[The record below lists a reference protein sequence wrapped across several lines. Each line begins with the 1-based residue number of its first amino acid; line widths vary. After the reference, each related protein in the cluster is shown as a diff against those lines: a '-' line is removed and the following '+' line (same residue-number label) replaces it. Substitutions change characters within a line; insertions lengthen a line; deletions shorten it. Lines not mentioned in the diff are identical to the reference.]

1 VLLVNELVQR
11 VRNYHPSSDLSVI
24 ERAYQFAEYAHR
36 SQVRKSGDPYFV
48 HPVRVA
54 EELVGMQL
62 DVASICAGLLH
73 DVVED
78 TESTV
83 DDIQRHFGPEV
94 AELVDGLT
102 KLGKINFTSREDRQ
116 SENFRKMIVAMA
128 KDVRVLLVKLCD
140 RLDNMRTL
148 EHMKDESQ
156 ERISRETVEI
166 YAPLAHRLGMYQV
179 KNELEDLAY
188 RYLEPATFVEVETK
202 LQENSRER
210 GKYIE
215 GVSRTIGQILGER
228 DFACQVSG
236 RPRHTTSLLRKMKS
250 LHCAVEQ
257 IPDQL
262 AFQVRVESISQCYT
276 ALGVLH
282 AKWTPVPGRFKDFI
296 ALPKPNRYQS
306 LHTTVLG
313 PGRRRIELQIRT
325 HDMHR
330 VAEKG
335 VVAHWEQRAN
345 LSGRGQLHD
354 AGGYAWLREIE
365 IYERDLQDP
374 AEFLSMLKSGLF
386 VDEVYVFTPKGDVRV
401 FPRGATPLDFAYSIH
416 TELGDHCEG
425 ARVNGLVVPIRYKLR
440 NGDLVEV
447 LSNPKLQP
455 EKEWLDCCVTPRAIS
470 RIRTFTRAQHRV
482 RSINLGRELLE
493 NAMHEGGMSFGKLL
507 KNQELIEQV
516 LAAFSVPDADE
527 LLLAVGYGR
536 IQAEQVVTSVRKF
549 RQTGSQPENPIPELK
564 EGPIEKLVRKVT
576 RGESNAIRVDG
587 RGDVPVRF
595 AACCNPVPG
604 DPIIGF
610 IVRGKGVTVHLRDCK
625 KAFNRDDPKR
635 RVEVSW
641 GTETKILRRVSLRV
655 TTRNSSGILA
665 KLGQTFSAHGINIS
679 EANCRASDDGNA
691 QNTFTFVATDVSQLR
706 TVMRALAKVTGVLEV
721 ERA

>member
-1 VLLVNELVQR
+1 VLLVGELVQR
-11 VRNYHPSSDLSVI
+11 VRSYHPSSDLSVI
-24 ERAYQFAEYAHR
+24 ERAYEFAEYAHR

-78 TESTV
+78 TGSTV
-83 DDIQRHFGPEV
+83 DDIRRHFGAEV

-102 KLGKINFTSREDRQ
+102 KLGKINFSSREDRQ

-148 EHMKDESQ
+148 EHMKNDSQ
-156 ERISRETVEI
+156 ERISQETVEI

-179 KNELEDLAY
+179 KNELEDLAS
-188 RYLEPATFVEVETK
+188 RYLEPEGYGEVEAK
-202 LQENSRER
+202 LESGQRER
-210 GKYIE
+210 TKYID
-215 GVSRTIGQILGER
+215 GVSRTIAQILGER
-228 DFACQVSG
+228 DFGCEVSG
-236 RPRHTTSLLRKMKS
+236 RPRHVTSLLRKMKTLKCS
-250 LHCAVEQ
+250 FDQ

-262 AFQVRVESISQCYT
+262 AFQVRVESVSQCYT

-282 AKWTPVPGRFKDFI
+282 AKWTPIPGRFKDFI

-306 LHTTVLG
+306 LHTTVMG

-335 VVAHWEQRAN
+335 VVAHWEHRATI
-345 LSGRGQLHD
+345 SGRVRPQD
-354 AGGYAWLREIE
+354 SSGYSWLREIE
-365 IYERDLQDP
+365 AYERELQDP
-374 AEFLSMLKSGLF
+374 AEFLAMLKSGLF
-386 VDEVYVFTPKGDVRV
+386 LDEVYVFTPKGDVRV
-401 FPRGATPLDFAYSIH
+401 FPRGATPIDFAYSIH

-425 ARVNGLVVPIRYKLR
+425 ARVNGLLVPIRYKLR
-440 NGDLVEV
+440 NGDQVEV
-447 LSNPKLQP
+447 VSNPKRQP
-455 EKEWLDCCVTPRAIS
+455 EKEWLDCCVTPRAIN
-470 RIRTFTRAQHRV
+470 RIRTFTRAQHRH
-482 RSINLGRELLE
+482 RSVNLGRELLE
-493 NAMHEGGMSFGKLL
+493 NAMHDAGMSLSKLL
-507 KNQELIEQV
+507 KSDDV
-516 LAAFSVPDADE
+516 LAPVLGAFSVPDADE

-536 IQAEQVVTSVRKF
+536 TPADQVVATVRRF
-549 RQTGSQPENPIPELK
+549 RQTESQAENPIPELK

-587 RGDVPVRF
+587 KGDVPVRF

-610 IVRGKGVTVHLRDCK
+610 IVRGRGVTVHLRDCQ

-641 GTETKILRRVSLRV
+641 GSETKILRRVSLKV

-665 KLGQTFSAHGINIS
+665 NLGQTFSAHGINIS

-691 QNTFTFVATDVSQLR
+691 QNTFTFVATDVNQLKAL
-706 TVMRALAKVTGVLEV
+706 MRSLHKVAGVIEV